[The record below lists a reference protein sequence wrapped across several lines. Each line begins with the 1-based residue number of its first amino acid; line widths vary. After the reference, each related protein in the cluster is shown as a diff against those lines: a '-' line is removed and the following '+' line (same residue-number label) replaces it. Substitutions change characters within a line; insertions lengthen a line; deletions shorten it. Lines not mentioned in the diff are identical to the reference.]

1 MMKSKI
7 LDLIRRKGVK
17 ELIRENYL
25 LLPLLVL
32 FVVSSFGVYSP
43 PLRFAALQFIGVIAI
58 TMYSVAAFYRYTLR
72 SGGDFQYVEVVGALI
87 LAINFLV
94 QRTGGLHSF
103 WFGLYLLLMIAVG
116 INYSLRISLL
126 TVVRIALLEGF
137 NALATSFR
145 TDQHF
150 EADRLLLW
158 LLMLVLVAIVGEASL
173 VILKRRLLLAE
184 RELESAAVLAEEEAR
199 ERKKFLPVFARS
211 ISAEDPEVG
220 PAGVEPGDCGT
231 DFEDAF
237 LEHLKTALSA
247 SHVSFFVRDNTGVFR
262 MGWMA
267 GKDAEFNPDGSFVEG
282 QGLLGYCAKNK
293 SPLIGKRSQ
302 GTSARPWRLDF
313 VYLKSGGD
321 LIRAYL
327 AEPVVHAG
335 SVTGVLVADRMESP
349 DREAPAVPE
358 FTPEEER
365 MMKSAVTILELEW
378 KRNQM
383 ARAHR
388 QSNELLTTFF
398 RIISRMSA
406 TLNVDEVSSLLLK
419 ESKALL
425 NYETA
430 AVALVSED
438 RTSYSLISAEGI
450 EFDPAVRI
458 PSDVKTWTYWSI
470 TSAEDALLLSDFQRR
485 TGQMPIYMPNEPPLA
500 VGSLLAIP
508 LGPPS
513 HRYGAFV
520 LTHSQT
526 AQFGSEVQ
534 QLLRLLCQHAAVIV
548 ENAINHRQMETLAAT
563 DELTH
568 LPNHRCFQE
577 RIEEEI
583 SRSRRSKK
591 PLSLL
596 MVDVDHFKK
605 LNDTYGHPFGDAV
618 LGQLAAT
625 MERCL
630 RREDFAARYGGEEF
644 AVVLPD
650 TSREGARQ
658 TAERFRTEVSRT
670 VFAYEGNSVQLSISA
685 GIASYPR
692 DATSKEQLI
701 ENADRALYVAKRTG
715 RNRIAQYHVIETMQL
730 PIEFSS

>member
-7 LDLIRRKGVK
+7 LDLIRRKGIK

-25 LLPLLVL
+25 LLPLFVL
-32 FVVSSFGVYSP
+32 FVISSFGVYSP
-43 PLRFAALQFIGVIAI
+43 PLRFTAPQFIGVIAI
-58 TMYSVAAFYRYTLR
+58 TVYSVAAFYRYILR
-72 SGGDFQYVEVVGALI
+72 LGGDFQYVEVVGALI

-103 WFGLYLLLMIAVG
+103 WFGLYLLLMLAVG

-126 TVVRIALLEGF
+126 TVVRISLLEGF
-137 NALATSFR
+137 NALATAFR
-145 TDQHF
+145 MDQHF
-150 EADRLLLW
+150 ETDRLLLW

-173 VILKRRLLLAE
+173 VILKRRLAQAE
-184 RELESAAVLAEEEAR
+184 KELEAAAIRAEEEAL
-199 ERKKFLPVFARS
+199 ERKKFLPVFARTIAS
-211 ISAEDPEVG
+211 GEPEMAL
-220 PAGVEPGDCGT
+220 AGGETGDRGT
-231 DFEDAF
+231 EFEDVF
-237 LEHLKTALSA
+237 LEHLRTALIA
-247 SHVSFFVRDNTGVFR
+247 SHVCFFVRDNTGVFQ
-262 MGWMA
+262 MSWMA
-267 GKDAEFNPDGSFVEG
+267 GEGTEFNPDASFVEG

-293 SPLIGKRSQ
+293 TPLVGKRSP
-302 GTSARPWRLDF
+302 GTSARSWKVDF
-313 VYLKSGGD
+313 VYLKSVGD
-321 LIRAYL
+321 LVRAYL
-327 AEPVVHAG
+327 AEPVVHGA
-335 SVTGVLVADRMESP
+335 SVAGVLVADRMESP
-349 DREAPAVPE
+349 DPEPPPVPE

-378 KRNQM
+378 KRNQT

-398 RIISRMSA
+398 RIISRMSSS
-406 TLNVDEVSSLLLK
+406 LNVDDVSSLLLK

-430 AVALVSED
+430 AVALLSED
-438 RTSYSLISAEGI
+438 RNSYSLISAEGI
-450 EFDPAVRI
+450 EFDRDLRI
-458 PSDVKTWTYWSI
+458 PSDAKTWTYWSI

-485 TGQMPIYMPNEPPLA
+485 AGQMPIYMPGEPPLA

-513 HRYGAFV
+513 HRHGAFV
-520 LTHSQT
+520 LTHSQPG
-526 AQFGSEVQ
+526 QFGSEVQ
-534 QLLRLLCQHAAVIV
+534 QLLRLLCQHVAVIV

-568 LPNHRCFQE
+568 LPNHRSFQE

-583 SRSRRSKK
+583 SRSRRNKK

-596 MVDVDHFKK
+596 MVDIDHFKK

-618 LGQLAAT
+618 LGQLAT
-625 MERCL
+625 ILESCL

-658 TAERFRTEVSRT
+658 SAERFRTEVGRT
-670 VFAYEGNSVQLSISA
+670 AFTYEGNSAQLSISA
-685 GIASYPR
+685 GIATYPR